1 MEEADIEKTAFR
13 THHSHFEFL
22 VMPFGLTNAPAT
34 FQALINVMPHNFIHH
49 FVLVFFNDIL
59 IFSNSWTEHLQHVR
73 AILQRLHDHKLE
85 VKRSKCTFGAESVAY
100 LGHVITARGIA
111 MDADKV
117 ATVQAWRSLRSVQAI
132 RSFLGHTGYYRKF
145 IQSYGEI
152 AAPLT
157 NLLK

>member
-1 MEEADIEKTAFR
+1 
-13 THHSHFEFL
+13 
-22 VMPFGLTNAPAT
+22 
-34 FQALINVMPHNFIHH
+34 
-49 FVLVFFNDIL
+49 
-59 IFSNSWTEHLQHVR
+59 
-73 AILQRLHDHKLE
+73 
-85 VKRSKCTFGAESVAY
+85 
-100 LGHVITARGIA
+100 